1 METEKQSE
9 GAASHDTGPTAGM
22 QAPVDVELIP
32 VYIMGKCYMVPPSL
46 TIMKAMEW
54 AGYRLI
60 RGVGCRRGFCGA
72 CATAYRILGD
82 PKLYFGLA
90 CQTVVQPDM
99 YLAQIPFFPAQRAS
113 YDITQLE
120 PTATT
125 LFSTYPELLRCLG
138 CGACTKACPQEIDVR
153 AYMAAGMKGDIAT
166 MADLS
171 FDCIMCGLCA
181 ARCPAE
187 EAQYNI
193 AILARR
199 LYGRYLAP
207 RSEHLQER
215 LEEIEARVFD
225 AQVAELKGLS
235 EEELVERYQ
244 ARDIEPAEGGVQK
257 ED

>member
-1 METEKQSE
+1 MEERN
-9 GAASHDTGPTAGM
+9 D
-22 QAPVDVELIP
+22 LIP
-32 VYIMGKCYMVPPSL
+32 VYIMGKQYMVPPAL
-46 TIMKAMEW
+46 TIMKAMEY
-54 AGYRLI
+54 AGYKLI
-60 RGVGCRRGFCGA
+60 RGVGCRGGFCGA
-72 CATAYRILGD
+72 CATVYRILGD
-82 PKLYFGLA
+82 PKLYFVLA
-90 CQTVVQPDM
+90 CQTVVQPNM
-99 YLAQIPFFPAQRAS
+99 YLAQIPFFPAQRATYNIS
-113 YDITQLE
+113 QLE

-125 LFSTYPELLRCLG
+125 LFSIYPEVLRCLG
-138 CGACTKACPQEIDVR
+138 CGACTKACPQDIDVR

-207 RSEHLQER
+207 RSEHLRER
-215 LEEIEARVFD
+215 LEEIEAGKFD
-225 AQVAELKGLS
+225 ARLVELKGLGR
-235 EEELVERYQ
+235 EELVTRYQ
-244 ARDIEPAEGGVQK
+244 AREIEPAEGSALE

>member
-9 GAASHDTGPTAGM
+9 VTDAD
-22 QAPVDVELIP
+22 LIP
-32 VYIMGKCYMVPPSL
+32 VYIMGKQYMVPPTL
-46 TIMKAMEW
+46 TIMKAMEY
-54 AGYRLI
+54 AGYTLI
-60 RGVGCRRGFCGA
+60 RGVGCRGGFCGA
-72 CATAYRILGD
+72 CGTAYRVIGD

-90 CQTVVQPDM
+90 CQTVVQPGM
-99 YLAQIPFFPAQRAS
+99 YLAQIPFFPAQRAT

-125 LFSTYPELLRCLG
+125 LFTTYPELLRCLG

-153 AYMAAGMKGDIAT
+153 MYMAAGMKGDIAT

-181 ARCPAE
+181 VRCPAE

-207 RSEHLQER
+207 RSKHLRER
-215 LEEIEARVFD
+215 LGEIKAGGFD
-225 AQVAELKGLS
+225 AQLAELKQLNR
-235 EEELVERYQ
+235 EELVARYQ
-244 ARDIEPAEGGVQK
+244 AREIEPAERPRGE